1 VAVFSRSLARRT
13 AVAVVA
19 VAALVACNDERSG
32 DAEVFCTELEAD
44 APVLMNPQL
53 ATADDVA
60 AHLAVYEGLAQSVP
74 LAIEEEWDALVGA
87 YRTAAEVVPGDSAS
101 VEVARREIFTSEQ
114 SALTVR
120 DWVTANCG
128 FDLASV
134 GPIGTLSPAT
144 TPIPTTTPG
153 G

>member
-1 VAVFSRSLARRT
+1 M
-13 AVAVVA
+13 AVV
-19 VAALVACNDERSG
+19 ALVACKDDRTG
-32 DAEVFCTELEAD
+32 DAEVFCAELEAD

-60 AHLAVYEGLAQSVP
+60 AHLAVYERLAESVP
-74 LAIEEEWDALVGA
+74 LAIEEEWDALLGA
-87 YRTAAEVVPGDSAS
+87 YRAAAEVVPGDSAS

-144 TPIPTTTPG
+144 TPLPTTAPG